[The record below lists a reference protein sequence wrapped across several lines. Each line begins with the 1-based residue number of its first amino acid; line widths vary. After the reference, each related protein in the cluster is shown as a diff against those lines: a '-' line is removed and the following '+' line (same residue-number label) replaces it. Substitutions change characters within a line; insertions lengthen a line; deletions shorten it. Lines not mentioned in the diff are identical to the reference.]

1 MLSLS
6 TRKTLLNKLMP
17 LDAQLSSSSSV
28 LRSFSS
34 SLADFSAD
42 FSVFFAVVVFVLAFL
57 ALLFVTSLIIYH
69 TYFVCRNMST
79 YANLKMRE
87 IFIIIGNP
95 FSRKK
100 WNKNCYLSLFK
111 KYYKRAS
118 YIEQKENKKYRNSN
132 ES

>member
-1 MLSLS
+1 MS
-6 TRKTLLNKLMP
+6 
-17 LDAQLSSSSSV
+17 
-28 LRSFSS
+28 
-34 SLADFSAD
+34 
-42 FSVFFAVVVFVLAFL
+42 FL
-57 ALLFVTSLIIYH
+57 ALLFITSLIIYH

-111 KYYKRAS
+111 NIIKELLIMKKKKIKN
-118 YIEQKENKKYRNSN
+118 IEIVMKVNY
-132 ES
+132 